1 MLFKID
7 TELIK
12 KHMAISPLTKEK
24 FTASCLLLGINISDV
39 LNNNNLQSLDTIIK
53 VSRLIK
59 INMYYLIK

>member
-1 MLFKID
+1 MQFKID

-12 KHMAISPLTKEK
+12 KHMGISPITKEK